1 MSVTTLV
8 VTGIAWILGAGVSW
22 KLLNNKTSIAY
33 ALFTIFYLLGTW
45 WTAAVIAL
53 FTGSNAVGILLATG
67 ASLVGLYL
75 LNRLS
80 YLMSL
85 RGK

>member
-22 KLLNNKTSIAY
+22 KLLNKTSITY
-33 ALFTIFYLLGTW
+33 ALFTIFYLLGTL